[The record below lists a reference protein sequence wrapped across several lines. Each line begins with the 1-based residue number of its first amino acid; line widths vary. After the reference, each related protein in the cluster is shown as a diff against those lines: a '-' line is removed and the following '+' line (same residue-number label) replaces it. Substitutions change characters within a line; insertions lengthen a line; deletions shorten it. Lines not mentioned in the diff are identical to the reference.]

1 MSCKLYTQPVFIRKR
16 YVFLA
21 FIKYEIYVILHLL
34 FEFA

>member
-1 MSCKLYTQPVFIRKR
+1 MSCKIIHTTCFYQKR

-21 FIKYEIYVILHLL
+21 FIKHEIYVILHLL